1 MAWNSGV
8 SPTISASNF
17 NSPSDRYPS
26 VLGVGHIFTTIPKS
40 RFLPLSISRI
50 VPSMLLDPLLP
61 SVARGVGHNP
71 DTFPDV
77 GSANVNRSD
86 NPPSRIIPHR
96 GKITEDSGKS
106 TSNKQR

>member
-26 VLGVGHIFTTIPKS
+26 VLGVGH
-40 RFLPLSISRI
+40 
-50 VPSMLLDPLLP
+50 
-61 SVARGVGHNP
+61 NP

-77 GSANVNRSD
+77 RSANVNRSD
-86 NPPSRIIPHR
+86 NAPSRIIPHR
-96 GKITEDSGKS
+96 GKITEHSGKS
-106 TSNKQR
+106 ASNKQR